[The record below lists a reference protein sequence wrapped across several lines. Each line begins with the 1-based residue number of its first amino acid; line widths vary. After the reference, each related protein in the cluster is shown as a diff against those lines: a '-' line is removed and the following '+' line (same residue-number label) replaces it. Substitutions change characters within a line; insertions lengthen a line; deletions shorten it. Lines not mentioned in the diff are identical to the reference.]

1 MKLIDY
7 FNEGVKKFSVFDVK
21 LAQIA
26 AMCLILVV
34 AKLVPEIMNVHVGW
48 FITLLILSALKPCYV
63 MFLKR

>member
-1 MKLIDY
+1 VNIIGY

-26 AMCLILVV
+26 AMCLILVA
-34 AKLVPEIMNVHVGW
+34 AKLVPEIMNVHIGW
-48 FITLLILSALKPCYV
+48 FIALLILSALKPCYV